1 MQGSNTVMSSENL
14 AKALVGGK
22 RAEAQF
28 VACSEGVGM
37 TGPVLKIK
45 NKNHFSVVPDN
56 LLENKTLSLQ
66 ARAVAGWLVGRSDN
80 FEIRISSL
88 KRILGITDFVWVK
101 IRKELEKNGYWK
113 SSRTFDQ
120 KTGNIVWEHI
130 FSVDSTIPNFTMN
143 GGTIDG
149 IAMDGGTINGKPGD
163 ISTLPIREYQY
174 EITKKN
180 LPEREILPPTPP
192 GGSGGLHVRSF
203 KNSGKSKPLTATRS
217 TEENPVKIPEWLDP
231 KDWNDYVEH
240 RREISSPMSPSAQK
254 KILAEL
260 ERLRTEGNDPVR
272 VIDQSIINRWKGL
285 FPIKGSN
292 GSKASPVP
300 SSTKGKNQYQMDL
313 DWWKKIPYEL
323 KRKYLNRGGF
333 GMNSDYPDSQW
344 LRKIVLEYWVQNGG
358 IE

>member
-1 MQGSNTVMSSENL
+1 MQTSNTVLSPEDL
-14 AKALVGGK
+14 AKALGGK

-56 LLENKTLSLQ
+56 LLENKSLSLQ

-130 FSVDSTIPNFTMN
+130 FSVDSTIPNFTMD

-163 ISTLPIREYQY
+163 IILNCNQDVTNIYSRHGGAPWREKQPFP
-174 EITKKN
+174 TKR
-180 LPEREILPPTPP
+180 LFGPTNSETARKPWKRCN
-192 GGSGGLHVRSF
+192 GL
-203 KNSGKSKPLTATRS
+203 
-217 TEENPVKIPEWLDP
+217 
-231 KDWNDYVEH
+231 
-240 RREISSPMSPSAQK
+240 SPYS
-254 KILAEL
+254 
-260 ERLRTEGNDPVR
+260 
-272 VIDQSIINRWKGL
+272 
-285 FPIKGSN
+285 
-292 GSKASPVP
+292 
-300 SSTKGKNQYQMDL
+300 
-313 DWWKKIPYEL
+313 
-323 KRKYLNRGGF
+323 
-333 GMNSDYPDSQW
+333 
-344 LRKIVLEYWVQNGG
+344 
-358 IE
+358 

>member
-285 FPIKGSN
+285 FPIKSSN
-292 GSKASPVP
+292 GSQASPVP